1 MLIPNTFLHIVVY
14 IFPNEADAEAGNGS
28 NGGAT
33 GFLLTVS
40 RGGKDFLF
48 VVTNVH
54 VLEYLEKMG
63 ADKCVIRVNT
73 TDGKTKNIS
82 VKLSNWG
89 KHSDGDD
96 IAICSIAPETDWRYS
111 SITEDMLLREDY
123 VHKDIFGETEGAPV
137 TEVDV
142 EDDGATRKWNEVH
155 KVGIGTETVMVGRFI
170 KHGGVKMNYPV
181 VRRGHIAML
190 PLEPITQAGRDGAH
204 DAFLVETYSI
214 GGFSG
219 SPVFI
224 QTSVNSRQKAHDRT
238 SNGTTY
244 KERVFLLGVDA
255 GHFDFD
261 GQVISSDAS
270 TDSFKVPSGMMCVV
284 PAWKL
289 SEIISSDKVSKS
301 LERAVENHGT
311 N

>member
-14 IFPNEADAEAGNGS
+14 IFPNVADAEAGNGT

-33 GFLLTVS
+33 GFLLTVP

-48 VVTNVH
+48 VVTNAH

-63 ADKCVIRVNT
+63 ADECVMRVNT
-73 TDGKTKNIS
+73 TDGKTKNITL
-82 VKLSNWG
+82 KLSNWG
-89 KHSDGDD
+89 KHPDGDD
-96 IAICSIAPETDWRYS
+96 VAICSIAPEADWRYS

-123 VHKDIFGETEGAPV
+123 VHKDIFSETEGAPV
-137 TEVDV
+137 SEVDI
-142 EDDGATRKWNEVH
+142 EDDGTMRKWNEVH
-155 KVGIGTETVMVGRFI
+155 KVGIGTETIMVGRFI
-170 KHGGVKMNYPV
+170 KHGGVKMNYHV

-190 PLEPITQAGRDGAH
+190 PFEPITQAGRDGAH

-224 QTSVNSRQKAHDRT
+224 QTSVNPRRKAHDGT

-261 GQVISSDAS
+261 GQVISSDVSA
-270 TDSFKVPSGMMCVV
+270 DSFKVPSGMMCVV

-289 SEIISSDKVSKS
+289 SEVINSDRVSRS
-301 LERAVENHGT
+301 LDRAVEDHRAS
-311 N
+311 